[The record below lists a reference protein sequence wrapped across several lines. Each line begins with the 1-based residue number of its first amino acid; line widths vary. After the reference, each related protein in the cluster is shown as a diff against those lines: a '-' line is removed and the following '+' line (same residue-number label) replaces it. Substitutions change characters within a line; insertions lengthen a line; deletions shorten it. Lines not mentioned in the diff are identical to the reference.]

1 MEAGQQKQDGL
12 LFIEL
17 VRALAS
23 AASTT
28 RFSEQT
34 DIVKVSAAHLRH
46 ICSSS
51 AAPYGYADTPPSH
64 TRRQGLL
71 RHIDSYPETADVQ
84 RFALL
89 KLLLPGFC
97 STLWLAPWLLHS
109 EPP

>member
-34 DIVKVSAAHLRH
+34 DIVKVSVAHLRLT
-46 ICSSS
+46 CG
-51 AAPYGYADTPPSH
+51 P
-64 TRRQGLL
+64 L
-71 RHIDSYPETADVQ
+71 R
-84 RFALL
+84 L
-89 KLLLPGFC
+89 C
-97 STLWLAPWLLHS
+97 
-109 EPP
+109 